1 MIRIG
6 SAARSLAAALGA
18 LGAAVFLAL
27 FLSNSR
33 PHGFALFATL
43 ALIWTWALV
52 LSAACVTA
60 GHALLARLVPASER
74 SRFESLAISFPLG
87 VVILVLGIYVG
98 GFLHLLSAPFAVI
111 LPALM
116 IAAGI
121 PAARRAWSRLRRDGF
136 PGRVLQVGW
145 LSAVAWVVGILLLGV
160 LYLGVLSPAAV
171 NYDAAWIHLSIAQ
184 DYARA
189 GHIVPFPGNWEAD
202 VMHLGSV
209 LNTWSFLVPG
219 LSMPA
224 LHWMM
229 ALHTE
234 FTAFVWTLVGVAAAI
249 GWLSRRRV
257 SGAWVFFFLFP
268 GLFVYDSN
276 MGGAADHFLALF
288 TPALLLATAKVTRRF
303 APGACVLWG
312 LLAGAAMMTK
322 AQSVYAVGPI
332 GLWILGSAGLGLWR
346 RRRRGVDAPSLQT
359 VARGLGVMAAAAFFV
374 LLPHLASNLVFFRN
388 PLYPLMQ
395 GIFTGSRPTVKDA
408 TVMMQAGFPD
418 WHNLPPAALGAR
430 LSEALQ
436 LVATFSFVPHYSYV
450 QGLPVFGSLFTLA
463 IPLVALVGRA
473 RRLWIGCLVAL
484 GATFAWALTY
494 WVDRN
499 LQTFLPLLVA
509 ATGAACIRL
518 WELGWA
524 ARAGLTALLGVQ
536 LIWSGGLYF
545 AHSELSADRIG
556 DSIALLRT
564 AMQGKAAEK
573 LKTYR
578 SEFVELGRSLPEN
591 AKVLLHDS
599 HGNLGIDRPV
609 YLDWP
614 GYQGVIDY
622 REFRS
627 PADLVRRLHE
637 LGITYVVHTP
647 GAHPSDSKQEE
658 VIFDAF
664 AERYGR
670 VPRVYGGLMMF
681 PVPREPGT
689 DHPYKVVAIGLG
701 PAYPDGLYPVENLST
716 VETLPPQ
723 YLTWKGPSRTAPSPA
738 ALLPEADAVI
748 IGSNAALDGPTT
760 QALTT
765 SFHNVRGYGGFRL
778 MLR

>member
-1 MIRIG
+1 MMRIRAG
-6 SAARSLAAALGA
+6 ARSLAVSVGS
-18 LGAAVFLAL
+18 LGAALFLGV

-52 LSAACVTA
+52 LSAACVAA
-60 GHALLARLVPASER
+60 GHALLARLIPAHER
-74 SRFESLAISFPLG
+74 SRFESLALSFPLG
-87 VVILVLGIYVG
+87 VVILVLGMYVG
-98 GFLHLLSAPFAVI
+98 GFLHLFSAAFALVW
-111 LPALM
+111 PGLM
-116 IAAGI
+116 IASGV
-121 PAARRAWSRLRRDGF
+121 PAARRALARLRRDGF

-145 LSAVAWVVGILLLGV
+145 LSAIAWVCGILLLGV
-160 LYLGVLSPAAV
+160 LYLGVMTPAAV
-171 NYDAAWIHLSIAQ
+171 NYDAAWIHLAIAQ

-234 FTAFVWTLVGVAAAI
+234 MTVFVWTVVGVAAAI

-257 SGAWVFFFLFP
+257 SGAWVCFFLFP

-303 APGACVLWG
+303 ARGPCLLWG
-312 LLAGAAMMTK
+312 FLAGAAMMTK
-322 AQSVYAVGPI
+322 VQSVYAVGPI
-332 GLWILGSAGLGLWR
+332 GVWILVSAALDLR
-346 RRRRGVDAPSLQT
+346 RRRRGEVTAPSLRT
-359 VARGLGVMAAAAFFV
+359 VVRGLAWMAAAALFV
-374 LLPHLASNLVFFRN
+374 LLPHLGSNLVFFRN

-395 GIFTGSRPTVKDA
+395 NVFTGSRPTVRDA

-418 WHNLPPAALGAR
+418 WHNLPPAALGQR
-430 LSEALQ
+430 LREALE
-436 LVATFSFVPHYSYV
+436 LLATFTFVQHYSYV
-450 QGLPVFGSLFTLA
+450 QGLPVFGSLFTLML
-463 IPLVALVGRA
+463 PLVPFAGRA
-473 RRLWIGCLVAL
+473 RKLWIGCLVAL
-484 GATFAWALTY
+484 GAVFAWALTY

-518 WELGWA
+518 CELGWA
-524 ARAGLTALLGVQ
+524 ARAGVTALVGVQ
-536 LIWSGGLYF
+536 LVWSGGLYF
-545 AHSELSADRIG
+545 SGSDRIG
-556 DSIALLRT
+556 DAIALLRT
-564 AMQGKAAEK
+564 AMDGKAAEK

-578 SEFVELGRSLPEN
+578 SEFVELGRALPES
-591 AKVLLHDS
+591 ARVLLHDS

-622 REFRS
+622 RDFRS
-627 PADLVRRLHE
+627 PADLVRRLNE
-637 LGITYVVHTP
+637 LGITHVVHTP

-658 VIFDAF
+658 IIFDAF

-670 VPRVYGGLMMF
+670 IPRVFGGLMMF
-681 PVPREPGT
+681 PVPRVPAP
-689 DHPYKVVAIGLG
+689 DHPYQVVVIGL
-701 PAYPDGLYPVENLST
+701 PPYRDGLYPVESLST

-723 YLTWKGPSRTAPSPA
+723 YLSWAGPARTAPSPA
-738 ALLPEADAVI
+738 ALLPEADAVL
-748 IGSNAALDGPTT
+748 IGSNATLDGPTT
-760 QALTT
+760 QALNA
-765 SFHNVRGYGGFRL
+765 FHNARGYSGFRL